1 MAALIVGSSLA
12 LFADKG
18 PTILKIPVLGL
29 IGYIISF
36 ALGIYL
42 VVQYIMF
49 DMDWVC
55 IINFYIWKLQKLT
68 VK

>member
-18 PTILKIPVLGL
+18 PTILNIPILGL
-29 IGYIISF
+29 IGYVISF

-49 DMDWVC
+49 DMD
-55 IINFYIWKLQKLT
+55 
-68 VK
+68 